1 MDNVLEDV
9 VEILGIGLAYSPT
22 SAMIWCSL
30 LNSLVHFAKHDEPQ
44 RTANISAIAIALT
57 SYIDKVESESPMVES
72 VELIQCVVPYIE
84 LSVARISP
92 RHSKG
97 KLRMKTTTIMSP
109 LFNKLLL
116 ILNDNLEKA
125 YKTLSCERL
134 QGISAT
140 VEATCQCLRSCA
152 PAVLISCLK
161 TLESSL
167 CLWLQDKQ
175 RLLTSTTAVGTVKLN
190 VVSCTLYAFSSTY

>member
-1 MDNVLEDV
+1 VDPE
-9 VEILGIGLAYSPT
+9 G
-22 SAMIWCSL
+22 
-30 LNSLVHFAKHDEPQ
+30 SLVE
-44 RTANISAIAIALT
+44 SA
-57 SYIDKVESESPMVES
+57 
-72 VELIQCVVPYIE
+72 ELIQCVVPGIE

-97 KLRMKTTTIMSP
+97 RLKAKTTAVISP

-125 YKTLSCERL
+125 YKTLSSERL
-134 QGISAT
+134 QGISGT
-140 VEATCQCLRSCA
+140 VEATCQCLKSCA

-167 CLWLQDKQ
+167 SLWLQDKQ
-175 RLLTSTTAVGTVKLN
+175 CLLTPTTAVGAVKLN
-190 VVSCTLYAFSSTY
+190 AVSCTLHAFSFRLLTLKRDGRCALSLLTFLEKFLTAAKIWSNSAVFLLLDSGALTN